1 MGLTTVACS
10 ACPREGD
17 ADETVV
23 YASADMANRRD
34 LLKAGA
40 LLPAAALAGAPFARA
55 VGAAAQSL
63 PLERFVFDVRFAES
77 GAIAEHIERL
87 GAALSPVADDL
98 MTLWYD
104 DLDLAWRKAPMALA
118 GVTLADALFVL
129 ETFALD
135 RGMHV
140 VYRGEHGLVE
150 NGRITHRFAGPAALI
165 ERLTPLP
172 AQWES
177 ALAGALTE
185 CPLGAPQTARAELVS
200 DGAELS
206 LRDAPLYS
214 WIIAPRA
221 AVASRVES

>member
-1 MGLTTVACS
+1 MIG
-10 ACPREGD
+10 
-17 ADETVV
+17 
-23 YASADMANRRD
+23 RRD
-34 LLKAGA
+34 ILRG
-40 LLPAAALAGAPFARA
+40 AAALPLVAAPFTRA
-55 VGAAAQSL
+55 LAAARESL
-63 PLERFVFDVRFAES
+63 ALERFVFDVRFAES
-77 GAIAEHIERL
+77 GAIAEHVKRL
-87 GAALSPVADDL
+87 GIRLSPVADDL

-104 DLDLAWRKAPMALA
+104 ELDLAWREKPTALA

-150 NGRITHRFAGPAALI
+150 DGRIAHKVAGPATLI

-172 AQWES
+172 ADWES
-177 ALAGALTE
+177 ALAKAITE

-200 DGAELS
+200 AGRELS
-206 LRDAPLYS
+206 LRDVPLHS

-221 AVASRVES
+221 AVATRIES